1 MVMNYAFIKNVLNL
15 SYAEGILFVQGLT
28 FPPFLQCPTPLER
41 LGKAQRGQGGIQ
53 LGLWQPCITSVGV
66 EGISAI
72 LVDKFA
78 AYTIEPTTSKKNK
91 ISFFMI

>member
-53 LGLWQPCITSVGV
+53 LGL
-66 EGISAI
+66 
-72 LVDKFA
+72 
-78 AYTIEPTTSKKNK
+78 
-91 ISFFMI
+91 